1 MSKLFV
7 FAIGGTGSR
16 VIRSAVMLMTSG
28 VKINT
33 HQIIPIIID
42 PDNGNNDLN
51 RALASL
57 NSYKGIK
64 SQFPDKESGF
74 FANTIDNILSDTDP
88 YRMNLRGVDDKK
100 FKDYIGYNTLDS
112 NNKAFS
118 ELLFSDY
125 HLNLDMQ
132 VGFKGNPNLGS
143 VVLNQFQQINDFKT
157 FALNF
162 AQGDRIFIISSIH
175 GGTGAAGFPLL
186 IKNLLN
192 MDSSL
197 PNSQLIQK
205 APIGAV
211 TVLPYFK
218 LQAGEIKSEDFV
230 SKTKAALEYYKD
242 NLNPVL
248 NSLYYIGYKDHTKS
262 YENNPG
268 GNKQKNPAHF
278 VELAAALAM
287 HDFMDQN
294 DNAIQAKG
302 QRFMEFGIPGI
313 DDSIDFDALGESVK
327 NIMFKP
333 LSKFMLM
340 SKFLDLHL
348 EQSIVSQPWGVRG
361 SKDVKL
367 GVDFLHTDFVR
378 QLKKH
383 NALFK
388 EWLSELQDNSPSL
401 SLFQSAAN
409 KDEMKNLI
417 RNKPMKKASKRMENF
432 TLFDHTLNGVVKEK
446 GISDILNKDEKFLR
460 IMDAATE
467 EMIVK
472 YIN

>member
-367 GVDFLHTDFVR
+367 GVDFLHTDFVS